1 MNRTFITHFIRRQL
15 SLDGLWQLTPT
26 FQSDWQSR
34 PVLVPGCWETLPG
47 LENYRGT
54 ATRPRAMAPT
64 RIISVSFSG
73 VKRAGALKGLDIPP
87 LSL

>member
-54 ATRPRAMAPT
+54 ALYERRFSASGNVRICFEGVGHTASEIGRAH
-64 RIISVSFSG
+64 V
-73 VKRAGALKGLDIPP
+73 
-87 LSL
+87 